1 MQQLK
6 KILLINASPRK
17 GGNTDI
23 ILDNII
29 KAVDKRAH
37 CQKIDINDLNFK
49 PCQECGGCDKGDCCI
64 LEDDLK
70 PIYKKIIEADAIIFG
85 SPIYFGS
92 LSAQA
97 KMFIDRMQPFWVAK
111 VKAKGISIKRKK
123 GFLIL
128 ISGAAKDEFFENA
141 RQIVRNFFQVINS
154 QYCGELLF
162 AKIDKK
168 GEILDFPGLEKQA
181 AKIAQA
187 ALAD

>member
-1 MQQLK
+1 MQQIK
-6 KILLINASPRK
+6 KILLINASPRV

-23 ILDNII
+23 VLNKINEVIAD
-29 KAVDKRAH
+29 RANT
-37 CQKIDINDLNFK
+37 QKIDINGLDFK
-49 PCQECGGCDKGDCCI
+49 PCQECGNCNKDECCI
-64 LEDDLK
+64 LDDDLK
-70 PIYKKIIEADAIIFG
+70 PVYKKIIEADVIIFG

-111 VKAKGISIKRKK
+111 IKKEELNLKRKK

-141 RQIVRNFFQVINS
+141 KQIVRNFFQVINS

-187 ALAD
+187 ALAN